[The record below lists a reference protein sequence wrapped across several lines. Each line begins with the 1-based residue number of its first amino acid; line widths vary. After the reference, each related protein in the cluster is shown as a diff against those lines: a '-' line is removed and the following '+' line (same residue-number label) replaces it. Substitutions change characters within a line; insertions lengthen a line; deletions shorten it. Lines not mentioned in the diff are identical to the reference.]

1 MRLSPLPFALLLLA
15 ASAPAAT
22 PTPADSAMKRVQD
35 ALEVKSRLEKAVHE
49 MTYMD
54 RFDAVIVND
63 DRDRACAEA
72 SQLVRAFLAGSRAA
86 HPMPR

>member
-1 MRLSPLPFALLLLA
+1 MR
-15 ASAPAAT
+15 
-22 PTPADSAMKRVQD
+22 V
-35 ALEVKSRLEKAVHE
+35 EKAVHE